1 MVIYGNMI
9 TVFLKKIW
17 YMPTPVD
24 YDIVMQRGDGKNK
37 QISNE
42 IVMVLYSSI
51 VYPIYTLYT

>member
-9 TVFLKKIW
+9 TVFWKKIW

-24 YDIVMQRGDGKNK
+24 YDIVMQRGDGENK

>member
-24 YDIVMQRGDGKNK
+24 YDIVMQRGDGENK